1 VPVKYLVLACE
12 RRSKVLDEVS
22 TAILGG
28 AAAENVRITCTQSQL
43 GLGKCYFL

>member
-1 VPVKYLVLACE
+1 VSGQVPCSGAE

-28 AAAENVRITCTQSQL
+28 AAAENVWFTCRK
-43 GLGKCYFL
+43 GDERV